1 MSLQDSSR
9 YVATHMPP
17 SLQLGCLLLHVFRLQ
32 GPHLRLCCLCVP
44 FVSCPQGTKG
54 MKVGGTRTVV
64 IPAHLGYGARGAPP
78 DIPGNATLVF
88 DLELV
93 SVK

>member
-1 MSLQDSSR
+1 MLTRFVVLLFFFSPL
-9 YVATHMPP
+9 
-17 SLQLGCLLLHVFRLQ
+17 LGFEL
-32 GPHLRLCCLCVP
+32 
-44 FVSCPQGTKG
+44 GTKG

-64 IPAHLGYGARGAPP
+64 IPSHMGYGARGAPP
-78 DIPGNATLVF
+78 DIPPNATLVF